1 MWFDMRDRQRLTRN
15 TDIAFWLHLL
25 AAPLL
30 VHPVFAYAG
39 VLRADSGAAAAVIV
53 LVVYALL
60 TVIALA
66 IDRRALL
73 VSALV
78 YVLYTLQGLFV
89 AGEVAAAFGLTALII
104 GSFLVMLSAAW
115 GSLRRRL
122 LAFLPPNLA
131 SRLPE
136 PA

>member
-1 MWFDMRDRQRLTRN
+1 MK
-15 TDIAFWLHLL
+15 
-25 AAPLL
+25 AARFVAEP
-30 VHPVFAYAG
+30 
-39 VLRADSGAAAAVIV
+39 
-53 LVVYALL
+53 
-60 TVIALA
+60 

-78 YVLYTLQGLFV
+78 YVLYTLQGLF
-89 AGEVAAAFGLTALII
+89 ASGEVAAAFGLTALII

-122 LAFLPPNLA
+122 LGFLPAGLA
-131 SRLPE
+131 ERLPV